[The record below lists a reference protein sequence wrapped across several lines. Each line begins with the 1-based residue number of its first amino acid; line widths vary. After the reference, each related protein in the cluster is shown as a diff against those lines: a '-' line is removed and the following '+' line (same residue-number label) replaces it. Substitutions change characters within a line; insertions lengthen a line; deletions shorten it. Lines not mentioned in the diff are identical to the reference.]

1 MPMSDQSA
9 ARSGSMDLDE
19 EPGITLGEIL
29 AVLRPRAKLLIAGP
43 LAAGAV
49 ALGVT
54 YLIPPTFTAATTF
67 LPPQQAQSS
76 AASAL
81 ASLGALTGF
90 VGATA
95 GVKSPAEQYVA
106 LMQSVTVSDRIID
119 RYKLTDVYDAKYRV
133 DARKELAENVRIS
146 VGRKDGL
153 ITIAV
158 DDHSPQRAA
167 DMRLPCPWDSPGKNT
182 GVGCHFL
189 LQRMKEKS
197 ESEVAQSC
205 PTLSDQIGRAHV

>member
-9 ARSGSMDLDE
+9 AHSGSMDLDE

-90 VGATA
+90 VGADR
-95 GVKSPAEQYVA
+95 KS
-106 LMQSVTVSDRIID
+106 T
-119 RYKLTDVYDAKYRV
+119 
-133 DARKELAENVRIS
+133 
-146 VGRKDGL
+146 
-153 ITIAV
+153 
-158 DDHSPQRAA
+158 
-167 DMRLPCPWDSPGKNT
+167 RLNS
-182 GVGCHFL
+182 
-189 LQRMKEKS
+189 
-197 ESEVAQSC
+197 
-205 PTLSDQIGRAHV
+205 